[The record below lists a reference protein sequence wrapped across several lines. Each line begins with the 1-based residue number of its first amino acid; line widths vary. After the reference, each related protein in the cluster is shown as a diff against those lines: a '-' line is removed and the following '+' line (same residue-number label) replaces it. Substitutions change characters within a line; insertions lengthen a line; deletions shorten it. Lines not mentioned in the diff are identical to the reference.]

1 TSLGMTMAALVAL
14 PFGLG
19 HAGLEMFSPALL
31 LSGLAVGILSS
42 AIPYSLEMV
51 ALKRLPRRTFGILL
65 SLEPAM
71 GALAGLAFLN
81 EQLTPIQWVA
91 IAAII
96 VASIGCTA
104 TSRSKR

>member
-1 TSLGMTMAALVAL
+1 MTMAALVAL

-51 ALKRLPRRTFGILL
+51 ALKRLPAHVRHLVESGASHGRPGGPGIPERTTDADSVGSDCRDHRRVDWLY
-65 SLEPAM
+65 SYVE
-71 GALAGLAFLN
+71 
-81 EQLTPIQWVA
+81 
-91 IAAII
+91 
-96 VASIGCTA
+96 
-104 TSRSKR
+104 SKR